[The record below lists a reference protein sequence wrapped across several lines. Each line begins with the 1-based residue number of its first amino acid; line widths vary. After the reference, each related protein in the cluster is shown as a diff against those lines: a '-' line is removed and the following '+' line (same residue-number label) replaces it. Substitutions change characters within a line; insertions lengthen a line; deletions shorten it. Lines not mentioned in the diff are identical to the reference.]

1 MGATL
6 FVGNLAWDTTSD
18 SLSAMLSRHGTIVSC
33 DTGTVRNGRTR
44 GWAIVQ
50 MGSPQDAQNV
60 IANCDNADLDGR
72 NLNVRLDQ
80 KQDEGARAPRGGGG
94 AKASVPAVVATLASR
109 ARQRTPLVSR
119 WWSGTFLGVSPTRCS
134 VKHSSRSVP

>member
-1 MGATL
+1 MGIREGVFFSGVQRINNGNT

-18 SLSAMLSRHGTIVSC
+18 SLSAMLSQHGTVVSC

-50 MGSPQDAQNV
+50 MGSSQDAQNV

-72 NLNVRLDQ
+72 NLNVRLVE
-80 KQDEGARAPRGGGG
+80 KQDAGARAP
-94 AKASVPAVVATLASR
+94 
-109 ARQRTPLVSR
+109 
-119 WWSGTFLGVSPTRCS
+119 
-134 VKHSSRSVP
+134 